1 MEVIIANKNALARV
15 MLSEIPDAIIIHAN
29 ASKKAEE
36 MSKGTYVNNT
46 KNVDEKKMR
55 RMIKKFEDVCDDVVK
70 LDIIPIGFKIHCH
83 QNCKY
88 YCKIDNNFETRLGY
102 NITACENGN
111 GISLEIHTVLYHKI
125 TNTFYDIT
133 PDFFHET
140 SKWFLP
146 IKNKNL
152 SYDVM
157 IRMVGRK
164 FDFTK
169 ISCGKH
175 KEFYSADSVVADSD
189 EILSFLEQ
197 TKYIRFHFRF

>member
-1 MEVIIANKNALARV
+1 MEAFMANKNVLAR
-15 MLSEIPDAIIIHAN
+15 LLISGNPDAVKTHAN
-29 ASKKAEE
+29 ASRVAEE

-133 PDFFHET
+133 PDFLHEK

-146 IKNKNL
+146 IKNRNL
-152 SYDVM
+152 SYDAV
-157 IRMVGRK
+157 IRMVGRD

-175 KEFYSADSVVADSD
+175 IEFHSPDSVVANSD
-189 EILSFLEQ
+189 DVLAFLEQ
-197 TKYIRFHFRF
+197 TKYMRFYFR